1 LIFSLVILEGRPP
14 LRPLALEAL
23 SPALVLS
30 LISSLSNS
38 ASAEKILKV
47 AKEIDEKVEQVV
59 LIKR

>member
-1 LIFSLVILEGRPP
+1 M
-14 LRPLALEAL
+14 PLAPHAL

-38 ASAEKILKV
+38 KGAEEILKV
-47 AKEIDEKVEQVV
+47 AKEIDEKVEHVV